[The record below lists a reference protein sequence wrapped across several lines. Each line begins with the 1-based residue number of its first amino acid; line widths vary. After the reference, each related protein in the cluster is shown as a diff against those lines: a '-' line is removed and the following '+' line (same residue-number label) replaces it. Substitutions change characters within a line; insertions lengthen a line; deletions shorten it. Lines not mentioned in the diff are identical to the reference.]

1 MDFFYF
7 GKDVLLKEDINE
19 FSSLCDFMLYS
30 FIERIELNFFF
41 ISEEG
46 VSLGGNLNVLWF

>member
-30 FIERIELNFFF
+30 FMERIELNFFF

>member
-19 FSSLCDFMLYS
+19 FSSLCDFMLCS
-30 FIERIELNFFF
+30 FMERIELNFFF